1 MKRLKA
7 DQVIEKGNKTLDE
20 LLQIYDN
27 GIAYDK
33 YYELLEHYIKL
44 YERTQSI
51 LKMSDEVGK
60 MMFDKKEDLSESL
73 NYTIKTAKEKLVFNV
88 EEHKKSKKAIGHY
101 REKISEYQNVIGE
114 YVIEN
119 SKLKKQVDGYKKRY
133 GEFNHTFHEEVPQL
147 ETSYDEIVCLNPE
160 IYNDMTIEEI
170 IEQKA
175 QEVDRLIIMNLKLK
189 DFDSIVTSIK
199 HSVALNSFL
208 KSLYKFIKVCFDDD
222 VLVYHHKENSFF
234 VLTDIRQS
242 KKLNDCSLKL
252 NSKRV
257 LFNNQIMFE
266 ITSTTHSKNDKI
278 DESMAKLKDRK

>member
-7 DQVIEKGNKTLDE
+7 DQVIENGNKTLDE
-20 LLQIYDN
+20 LLLIYDN

-33 YYELLEHYIKL
+33 YYELLDHYIKL
-44 YERTQSI
+44 YQRTQSI
-51 LKMSDEVGK
+51 LKMSDDVGK
-60 MMFDKKEDLSESL
+60 MIFDKKEDLSENL
-73 NYTIKTAKEKLVFNV
+73 EYTIKTATEKLVFNV

-147 ETSYDEIVCLNPE
+147 ETSYDEVVCLNPE
-160 IYNDMTIEEI
+160 AYTNMTIEEI

-175 QEVDRLIIMNLKLK
+175 QEIDRLIIMNLKLK

-234 VLTDIRQS
+234 VLTDIKQS

-257 LFNNQIMFE
+257 LFNNHIVFE
-266 ITSTTHSKNDKI
+266 ITSTTYSKNDKI
-278 DESMAKLKDRK
+278 EESLKKLKDEK

>member
-7 DQVIEKGNKTLDE
+7 DQVIEEGNKTLDE

-44 YERTQSI
+44 YKRTQSI

-60 MMFDKKEDLSESL
+60 MIFDKKEDLSENL
-73 NYTIKTAKEKLVFNV
+73 EYTIKTAKEKLVFNV

-101 REKISEYQNVIGE
+101 KEQISEYKNVIGD
-114 YVIEN
+114 YAIEN
-119 SKLKKQVDGYKKRY
+119 NKLKKQNYKKRY
-133 GEFNHTFHEEVPQL
+133 GEFNHTFYDEVPSL
-147 ETSYDEIVCLNPE
+147 VVSTNEVICLNPE
-160 IYNDMTIEEI
+160 VYKNMTVEEI

-175 QEVDRLIIMNLKLK
+175 EVIDRLIIMNLKLK
-189 DFDSIVTSIK
+189 DFDSIVASIK
-199 HSVALNSFL
+199 YSVSLNSFL

-222 VLVYHHKENSFF
+222 VLVLHHKGNSFF
-234 VLTDIRQS
+234 VLTDIQQS

-257 LFNNQIMFE
+257 LFNNQIVFE
-266 ITSTTHSKNDKI
+266 ITSTTHSKSDKVKVSL
-278 DESMAKLKDRK
+278 EKLKKDKK